1 MPRGDGAKREVKR
14 TKKKGKKLVTPSA
27 VYAEEEVEVVR
38 RKRKPR
44 DEEEI

>member
-1 MPRGDGAKREVKR
+1 MPRGHAAKREAKKP
-14 TKKKGKKLVTPSA
+14 KKKAKRLATPSA
-27 VYAEEEVEVVR
+27 VYADQEGEVVR